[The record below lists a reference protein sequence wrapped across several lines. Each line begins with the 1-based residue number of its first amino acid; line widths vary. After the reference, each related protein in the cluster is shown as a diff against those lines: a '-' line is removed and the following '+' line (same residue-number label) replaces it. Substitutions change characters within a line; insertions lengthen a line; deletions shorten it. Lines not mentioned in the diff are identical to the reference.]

1 MKKEIFTLLFCFGS
15 LISNAQNLVSN
26 PGFETYLTC
35 PAFGQFSN
43 IFIQDWNKPTVGS
56 SDYYHYN
63 CPGIVPVQQVPRSGS
78 AYAGIIA
85 YNYGTEY
92 REYIT
97 GTLQTPLTA
106 GSVYDVD
113 FYVSLNDGFIQAV
126 QELGA
131 YISVAAPGPFSNAL
145 HLNVIPQIENTNG
158 TISDTSGWKHI
169 YGQFVASGGEQF
181 ITIGNFHDDAGT
193 TITQPGTT
201 GSFGAYYFIDDV
213 SVIRSDSSTGVPE
226 NSQFS
231 PLISYA
237 SQTLQVTLPAHSKGK
252 MMLHDFAGRILFE
265 SSVNGGTS
273 TIPVNVPA
281 GIYLFTVWCDGNRY
295 YHKINATQNSW

>member
-1 MKKEIFTLLFCFGS
+1 MKKEILLFLACCSS
-15 LISNAQNLVSN
+15 LISGAQNLVSN

-35 PAFGQFSN
+35 PAFGQFSSV
-43 IFIQDWNKPTVGS
+43 FIQNWNKPTVGS

-63 CPGIVPVQQVPRSGS
+63 CPGIVPVQQAPRTGS

-106 GSVYDVD
+106 GQVYDVD
-113 FYVSLNDGFIQAV
+113 FYVSLNDGYIQAV
-126 QELGA
+126 EELGA

-145 HLNVIPQIENTNG
+145 HLNLIPQIENNNG
-158 TISDTSGWKHI
+158 TITDTSGWKHI
-169 YGQFVASGGEQF
+169 YGQFVAAGGEQY

-201 GSFGAYYFIDDV
+201 GSYGAYYFVDDV
-213 SVIRSDSSTGVPE
+213 SVVRSDSSTGVSE
-226 NSQFS
+226 NSQYF
-231 PLISYA
+231 PFISYA
-237 SQTLQVTLPAHSKGK
+237 SQTLEVTLPAYSEGK
-252 MMLHDFAGRILFE
+252 MILHDLAGRRLFE
-265 SSVNGGTS
+265 STIRGGS
-273 TIPVNVPA
+273 SSFPVNVPE
-281 GIYLFTVWCDGNRY
+281 GIYLLTVWCDGNRY
-295 YHKINATQNSW
+295 FRKINNTGH